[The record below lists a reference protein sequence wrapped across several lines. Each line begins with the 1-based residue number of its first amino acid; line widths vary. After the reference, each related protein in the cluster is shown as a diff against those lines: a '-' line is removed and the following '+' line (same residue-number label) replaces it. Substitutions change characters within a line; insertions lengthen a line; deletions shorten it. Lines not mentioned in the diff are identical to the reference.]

1 MQKHLSILEKTKI
14 IVKLSFGNNPTSMIY
29 YKINCSGETIGSKHY
44 KTIINQYQIDQNN
57 IYNKKILIPFN
68 HTNYIIKQVR
78 AKTYNFPQQNTIKS
92 CKQIIFCKFI
102 ELKNINYKDIYF
114 YIPII
119 KITRDTNLEKFLK

>member
-29 YKINCSGETIGSKHY
+29 YKINCSGETIIGSKHY

-92 CKQIIFCKFI
+92 YKQIIFLQIDRVK
-102 ELKNINYKDIYF
+102 KYK
-114 YIPII
+114 
-119 KITRDTNLEKFLK
+119 L